1 MEHIC
6 CIDIVLDFRQ
16 SALTSA
22 LMFCT
27 AKSKIFCVPFQM
39 PGGCPF
45 YYGSFNLSSVHIAFP
60 FISQCFVIRPS
71 SIVYTVFFMINAVI
85 LIPAC
90 TCIVYLG
97 IRQWRQ
103 QHSVSSTSIKSHTD
117 ILTYHMVFVELF
129 GVVGF
134 IFCCY
139 EVCCNVDILV
149 VGYFIWTFSWFVET
163 FFHLLICLERYLAV
177 VHPITYLS
185 LRTERGIRIRNIR
198 IGSTWLLC
206 FVGTTL
212 LSEDTIFVRLT
223 VCLVILTLL
232 VVSFC
237 TISVLCILIRP
248 GPGKQ
253 GGYRGRLDQFKK
265 KAFYTLISILGVV
278 ILRCLWN
285 TIWAGLT
292 DTGVVNKC
300 LVMMI
305 GVWFNAPC
313 TLVIPMLHLQ
323 KAKAFACCKCNSS

>member
-1 MEHIC
+1 M
-6 CIDIVLDFRQ
+6 LSRGAGQ
-16 SALTSA
+16 SALNSA

-45 YYGSFNLSSVHIAFP
+45 YYGSFNLSSDNVVFP
-60 FISQCFVIRPS
+60 LNSQCLVVRPS
-71 SIVYTVFFMINAVI
+71 SIVYTVFFMINAII
-85 LIPAC
+85 LIPTC

-97 IRQWRQ
+97 IQQWRQ
-103 QHSVSSTSIKSHTD
+103 QRSVSSASMNRD
-117 ILTYHMVFVELF
+117 ILTYHMVFMELF

-149 VGYFIWTFSWFVET
+149 VGYFIWTFSWFGET

-185 LRTERGIRIRNIR
+185 LRTEKGIRIRNIS
-198 IGSTWLLC
+198 IGSTWLLS
-206 FVGTTL
+206 FMGTILIT
-212 LSEDTIFVRLT
+212 EDAFFVRLT
-223 VCLVILTLL
+223 MSLIILTLL
-232 VVSFC
+232 AVSFC
-237 TISVLCILIRP
+237 TLSVLCILIRP
-248 GPGKQ
+248 GPGKK
-253 GGYRGRLDQFKK
+253 GRLDQFKK

-278 ILRCLWN
+278 LLRCLWN
-285 TIWAGLT
+285 IIWAGLNA
-292 DTGVVNKC
+292 TGVVDQC

-305 GVWFNAPC
+305 GVWCNAPC

-323 KAKAFACCKCNSS
+323 KAKAFACCKGNSSR